1 MMIYAT
7 GGSGCNIVSNFLKQM
22 TKESTGMTLF
32 GCVYIDTSRSNLN
45 PDIPLSDTYLVDN
58 LDGSGKLRASNY
70 QALSDCSRD
79 ILLKHKPADINVVI
93 GSASGGTGSVI
104 SPILVS
110 QLLDRGEDVIVIAIG
125 STSSRIETENTL
137 KTLKSYEMISQK
149 RETPV
154 IMAYRENSQKKPR
167 ADVDGEVEM
176 LIATLAV
183 MFSGN
188 NRELDSSDL
197 SNFLNYQKVTNFKP
211 KLSHLDIFSGN
222 VTLTKGQALVSLVTL
237 MDSTSDAE
245 SGVLTDYQAVGFIPE
260 TAKAYLGQQLPIH
273 AAVVSGYFNA
283 VAEALEAKIGSYDEV
298 RKSIVEKPITDRNTQ
313 ATDDGIVL

>member
-1 MMIYAT
+1 MKIYAT
-7 GGSGCNIVSNFLKQM
+7 GGAGCNIVSNFLKQM
-22 TKESTGMTLF
+22 TKESAGMTLF
-32 GCVYIDTSRSNLN
+32 SCVYIDTSRSNLN

-167 ADVDGEVEM
+167 AEVDGEVEM
-176 LIATLAV
+176 LIATIAV

-197 SNFLNYQKVTNFKP
+197 SNFLNYQKVTNFKA

-222 VTLTKGQALVSLVTL
+222 VTLAKGQALVSLVTL

-273 AAVVSGYFNA
+273 AAVVSGYFNG
-283 VAEALEAKIGSYDEV
+283 VAETLEAKISSYDEV

>member
-7 GGSGCNIVSNFLKQM
+7 GGSGCNIVSNFLKEM

-45 PDIPLSDTYLVDN
+45 PNIPLSDTYLVDN

-167 ADVDGEVEM
+167 AEVDGEVEM

-222 VTLTKGQALVSLVTL
+222 VTLAKGQALVSLVTL

-273 AAVVSGYFNA
+273 AAVVSGYFNG
-283 VAEALEAKIGSYDEV
+283 VAEALEAKISSYDEV

>member
-1 MMIYAT
+1 MMIYAS
-7 GGSGCNIVSNFLKQM
+7 GGAGCNIVSNFLKQM

-79 ILLKHKPADINVVI
+79 ILLKHKPADINIVI

-273 AAVVSGYFNA
+273 AAVVSGYFNG
-283 VAEALEAKIGSYDEV
+283 VAEALEAKISSYDEV

>member
-45 PDIPLSDTYLVDN
+45 PNIPLSDTYLVDN

-222 VTLTKGQALVSLVTL
+222 VTLAKGQALVSLVTL

-273 AAVVSGYFNA
+273 AAVVSGYFNG
-283 VAEALEAKIGSYDEV
+283 VAEALEAKISSYDEV